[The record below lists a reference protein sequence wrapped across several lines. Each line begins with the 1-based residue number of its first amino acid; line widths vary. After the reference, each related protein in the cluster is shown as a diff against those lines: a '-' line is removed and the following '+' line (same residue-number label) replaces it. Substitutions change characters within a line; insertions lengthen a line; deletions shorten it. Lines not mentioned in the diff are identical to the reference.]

1 MTSIPGRAT
10 FAAWISRV
18 FEPRDNE
25 RRPCADPVSLYAR
38 RHRIMLA
45 GAALIGLGIGILLGT
60 IAHPPKVR
68 LLWNASA
75 SAPIGLYLIKPGAP
89 LEVGDMV
96 AARSPEGARQL
107 AATRGYLP
115 SGVPLVKR
123 VAATNGSEVCALR
136 ANILVDGRTV
146 ARRRKRDAQGR
157 DMPWWSGC
165 RRLQSGEILL
175 LNRAAASFDSRYF
188 GPVDRSAI
196 IGKAVLIWPR

>member
-1 MTSIPGRAT
+1 MLETRDEGGPTPAPSLGN
-10 FAAWISRV
+10 SRLQHGTV
-18 FEPRDNE
+18 LIR
-25 RRPCADPVSLYAR
+25 
-38 RHRIMLA
+38 
-45 GAALIGLGIGILLGT
+45 AALIGLGIGALLGT

-75 SAPIGLYLIKPGAP
+75 SAPIGLYVIKLGAA

-96 AARSPEGARQL
+96 AARAPEGARQL

-123 VAATNGSEVCALR
+123 VAAMNGSEVCALR
-136 ANILVDGRTV
+136 ARILVDGRTV
-146 ARRRKRDAQGR
+146 AHRRKRDAQGR

-196 IGKAVLIWPR
+196 LGKAVLIWPR